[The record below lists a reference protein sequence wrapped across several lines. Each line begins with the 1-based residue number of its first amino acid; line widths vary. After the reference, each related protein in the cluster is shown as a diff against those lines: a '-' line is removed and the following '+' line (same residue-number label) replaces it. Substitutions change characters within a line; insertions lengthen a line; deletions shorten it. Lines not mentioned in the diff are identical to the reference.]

1 MLAIGVAYVVV
12 VPWLGYMLSLA
23 ALIMATT
30 YYQGGALNRQ
40 VVVVAMSGAIVF
52 WLLFV
57 MLLGIPQ
64 PAGTVAVPAVID
76 ALLSIFTTPIGPAA
90 FAGVAWGI
98 LGGALPGISP
108 SITMALLVP
117 FTYGMD
123 PAVAVVLLA
132 STYVGA
138 EYGGSIPAILIGTP
152 GTNAAAATVVDGY
165 AMKQQGKAGEALGIS
180 LYSGFVGGL
189 FGLVV
194 LVLLTER
201 LSSVALAFTPMS
213 YFALG
218 VLGLSVIA
226 SLAGESLV
234 KALMAGVIGLMIA
247 TVGTDPVAGLNRF
260 TFNSPELLSGIPPIL
275 VMVGL
280 FAMSELFV
288 QSGEPG
294 WEQTA
299 DEPVR
304 IRFPNRAMWRR
315 IALPQAIGSVIGTFE
330 GIMPGGGGAISSF
343 LAYNEARRW
352 SHHKEEFGKGS
363 PEGVAAPETAN
374 NTVACTALV
383 PMLSLGIPSSNS
395 AAVLL
400 GGFLIH
406 GLVPGPLLF
415 VQHPEVVKG
424 LYTGLFAANVAM
436 VIVGYVIMMPCIW
449 LVSRPKPYLMAFI
462 YALVVSGVYA
472 IETSLFHV
480 GLVLAFGLLGYAMK
494 LFNVPFL
501 PIVLGVVLG
510 FMVESNYRRALVLSG
525 GDHMTFIQDRI
536 SAGLLCVALFFIIGS
551 LVRHLN
557 QRPATSD

>member
-1 MLAIGVAYVVV
+1 VINALA
-12 VPWLGYMLSLA
+12 
-23 ALIMATT
+23 
-30 YYQGGALNRQ
+30 
-40 VVVVAMSGAIVF
+40 
-52 WLLFV
+52 
-57 MLLGIPQ
+57 
-64 PAGTVAVPAVID
+64 
-76 ALLSIFTTPIGPAA
+76 SIFTTAIGPAA

-123 PAVAVVLLA
+123 PSVAVVLLA

-201 LSSVALAFTPMS
+201 LSSVALAFTPTS

-234 KALMAGVIGLMIA
+234 KGLMAGLMGLMIA

-294 WEQTA
+294 WEKAATGS
-299 DEPVR
+299 VR
-304 IRFPNRAMWRR
+304 IRFPNRAIWRR

-363 PEGVAAPETAN
+363 PEGIAAPETAN

-406 GLVPGPLLF
+406 GLNPGPLLF

-424 LYTGLFAANVAM
+424 LYAGLFAANVAM
-436 VIVGYVIMMPCIW
+436 VIIGYAIMMPCIW

-462 YALVVSGVYA
+462 YALVVSGVYS

-480 GLVLAFGLLGYAMK
+480 GLVLGFGVLGYAMRMFK
-494 LFNVPFL
+494 VPFL

-525 GDHMTFIQDRI
+525 GDYMTFVQDPI
-536 SAGLLCVALFFIIGS
+536 SAGLLAVALLFIGGA
-551 LVRHLN
+551 LVR
-557 QRPATSD
+557 RATDRQSAPEAGITV

>member
-1 MLAIGVAYVVV
+1 VAIA
-12 VPWLGYMLSLA
+12 
-23 ALIMATT
+23 
-30 YYQGGALNRQ
+30 
-40 VVVVAMSGAIVF
+40 
-52 WLLFV
+52 
-57 MLLGIPQ
+57 
-64 PAGTVAVPAVID
+64 AVIE
-76 ALLSIFTTPIGPAA
+76 ALTSIFTTAIGPAA

-117 FTYGMD
+117 FTYGMN
-123 PAVAVVLLA
+123 PTVAIVLLA

-180 LYSGFVGGL
+180 LYSGFVGGV

-194 LVLLTER
+194 LVFLTER

-234 KALMAGVIGLMIA
+234 KGLMAGVAGLMIA
-247 TVGTDPVAGLNRF
+247 AVGTDPVTGLNRF

-280 FAMSELFV
+280 FAMSELLV
-288 QSGEPG
+288 QSGERG
-294 WEQTA
+294 WEKAATSS
-299 DEPVR
+299 VR
-304 IRFPNRAMWRR
+304 IRFPSRAIWRR
-315 IALPQAIGSVIGTFE
+315 IALPQAIGSVIGTLE

-352 SHHKEEFGKGS
+352 SHHKEEFGNGS
-363 PEGVAAPETAN
+363 PEGVAAPEAAN
-374 NTVACTALV
+374 NTVACTSLV

-395 AAVLL
+395 SAVLL

-406 GLVPGPLLF
+406 GLMPGPLLF

-424 LYTGLFAANVAM
+424 LYVGLFTANVAM
-436 VIVGYVIMMPCIW
+436 VIIGYAIMMPCIW

-462 YALVVSGVYA
+462 YALVVSGVYS

-480 GLVLAFGLLGYAMK
+480 GLVLVFGVLGYVMRM
-494 LFNVPFL
+494 FNVPFL
-501 PIVLGVVLG
+501 PMVLGVVLG

-525 GDHMTFIQDRI
+525 GDHRTFIQDPI
-536 SAGLLCVALFFIIGS
+536 SGGLLICALLFVIGS

-557 QRPATSD
+557 DRKTASI